1 MAKQAEHPR
10 NDIANNGDIIDNQN
24 FCAILLFWVNSE
36 FTGCES
42 SSTFDEAVKS
52 FSGPAGPHIR
62 KELCSGAKFCYFITR
77 RIGK

>member
-1 MAKQAEHPR
+1 MAFEDFIQDQRTVDAVVR
-10 NDIANNGDIIDNQN
+10 RFTIIGEASNH
-24 FCAILLFWVNSE
+24 
-36 FTGCES
+36 
-42 SSTFDEAVKS
+42 DEPVKS